1 MDPVKFIGEDLLP
14 GQIGQL
20 FIVLAFVGSLLS
32 TIAYF
37 FAVKNKNELDTSWT
51 KIGRAGFLVS
61 LISIIGIGVTLF
73 YLILNQRNEY
83 YYVYDHSSKALPIYY
98 IISAFWEGQEGSFW
112 LWAFW
117 QSLIGLLLIWKAKT
131 WENGVMTIIAF
142 SQLFLTS
149 MLLGVELFGERIGSS
164 PFILLRE
171 AKNLKEWAPVVFN
184 DPKNYANYLTFI
196 TDGQGL
202 NPLLQN
208 YWMVIHP
215 PTLFL
220 GFASMIVP
228 FAYGISALWE
238 KRYKEWIK
246 PVLPWALFAVM
257 ILGAGI
263 IMGSF
268 WAYEALNFGGFWAW
282 DPVENASIIP
292 WLTLIAGI
300 HVMIAFKN
308 TGHAYF
314 TAIALI
320 FISFI
325 LVLYASFLTRSGILG
340 ETSVHSFTDMGM
352 FGHLILYNLV
362 FLGIAIYFIAT
373 RWSELPITHKDEET
387 YSREFWMFIGAL
399 VLTVACLQVIF
410 TTSVPVFNKAFGT
423 KFSPPI
429 DAIQYYNKWQA
440 PFAVLVTLVSG
451 FSQFLKYKRTDPRK
465 FYSSLLS
472 SVVFALVIT
481 GGFVYLT
488 GIYTNLM
495 YIILTFSCV
504 FAVLSNARLLTGVIG
519 GKMNKLAGSAVA
531 HIGFALLLL
540 GALVAAATS
549 KTVSINKTKDIPVV
563 DFEKAG
569 NPGENIML
577 IKNEP
582 KKMGKYTVTYVS
594 DTTIAPN
601 TFYKLNFK
609 HIDEKTGKIKED
621 FDLNP
626 SIQVNGEMGGLIAS
640 PDTKHYLTSDIYTHI
655 TSVADNKEQHAD
667 HEGHSEEENYKAPRI
682 LTLAVGDTVHTSSGV
697 LTIKAMNTTPVVKDL
712 TLAPGDIAVSLPLE
726 VDVSGKIY
734 NAEPLFLVKGNNT
747 FDFARNIKELGLRVR
762 FTKIL
767 PAEGKVELQVYEKP
781 QAAKDWVVFKSIEF
795 PYINLYWAGTI
806 VMVIGFIMSILRR
819 KKEATAN

>member
-1 MDPVKFIGEDLLP
+1 MDPENFIGESLLP
-14 GQIGQL
+14 GQIGQF

-37 FAVKNKNELDTSWT
+37 FAVKNKNEQDLSWT
-51 KIGRAGFLVS
+51 KIGRAGFLIN
-61 LISIIGIGVTLF
+61 LTSIIGIGVTLF
-73 YLILNQRNEY
+73 YLILNQKNEY

-117 QSLIGLLLIWKAKT
+117 QSLLGLILIYKAKT
-131 WENGVMTIIAF
+131 WENGVMTVIAF

-149 MLLGVELFGERIGSS
+149 MLLGVEIFGERIGSS

-171 AKNLKEWAPVVFN
+171 AINLKEFAPVVFN
-184 DPKNYANYLTFI
+184 NPENYKNYLKFI

-220 GFASMIVP
+220 GFASMVVP
-228 FAYGISALWE
+228 FAYGIAALWQR
-238 KRYKEWIK
+238 RYKEWIK

-292 WLTLIAGI
+292 WLTLIAGV

-320 FISFI
+320 FLSFI

-362 FLGIAIYFIAT
+362 FLGLAIYFIAT
-373 RWSELPITHKDEET
+373 RWKELPITHKDEET

-399 VLTVACLQVIF
+399 VLTVACLQIIF

-429 DAIQYYNKWQA
+429 DAIKYYNKWQA

-465 FYSSLLS
+465 FYSSLVS
-472 SVVFALVIT
+472 SVVFALAIT
-481 GGFVYLT
+481 AGFAYIT
-488 GIYTNLM
+488 NIYTNLM

-504 FAVLSNARLLTGVIG
+504 FAVLSNARLLA
-519 GKMNKLAGSAVA
+519 GKLNKLAGSAVA
-531 HIGFALLLL
+531 HIGFALLIL

-549 KTVSINKTKDIPVV
+549 KTVSINESRDIPVR
-563 DFEKAG
+563 DFEKVAD
-569 NPGENIML
+569 PGENIML
-577 IKNEP
+577 YKNEP
-582 KKMGKYTVTYVS
+582 KKMGKYTVTYIS
-594 DTTIAPN
+594 DSTVAPN
-601 TFYKLNFK
+601 TFYKLNFRV
-609 HIDEKTGKIKED
+609 IDEKTGKVKED

-626 SIQVNGEMGGLIAS
+626 TVQVNEAMGGIIAS

-655 TSVADNKEQHAD
+655 STVADKKEEHGA
-667 HEGHSEEENYKAPRI
+667 HEGHSEEENYMAPRI
-682 LTLAVGDTVHTSSGV
+682 LTLSVGDTIHTSSGV
-697 LTIKAMNTTPVVKDL
+697 LTVKPMNSNPVLKDL
-712 TLAPGDIAVSLPLE
+712 KLAPGDLAVSLPLE
-726 VDVSGKIY
+726 VNVSGKLFT
-734 NAEPLFLVKGNNT
+734 AEPLFFVKGNNT
-747 FDFARNIKELGLRVR
+747 FDFARNINELGLRVR
-762 FTKIL
+762 FTKII
-767 PAEGKVELQVYEKP
+767 PDQNKVEIQVYEKP
-781 QAAKDWVVFKSIEF
+781 LAAKDWVVFKSIEF
-795 PYINLYWAGTI
+795 PYINLYWVGTI
-806 VMVIGFIMSILRR
+806 VMVIGFIMSIIRR
-819 KKEATAN
+819 KKEVSVK